1 MADPASPASPTG
13 GGPIFIVG
21 PLGSGTTLLRL
32 IVDSHD
38 NIAIAQETSIMRAY
52 LAHKWIPFH
61 RHGGDW
67 YGRLGWSEDELDVR
81 MREFYGGM
89 FERFAAGQ
97 GKARWGDK
105 TPWHTWHLREISRLF
120 PDAVFLA
127 MVRQPGAVATSVS
140 ERFRLSFNG
149 GVAHWVNTTTEQV
162 QRAGELGDR
171 LLLVRY
177 EDVVTDSETT
187 LREIFAWLGEPWSDR
202 LLEHH
207 VVHAERG
214 TAQRVEGMTR
224 SDVPIDPGRIA
235 AWAEGRTD
243 VQLGELRS
251 TVGRLADFYGY
262 DLSDPLALHSM
273 AAEGSPR
280 KRTLTGTELTARRAE
295 FPDLATNFDRE
306 LTPWV
311 GNQMLKPSAFGIVSG
326 KGKRAIEAA
335 KALPPKPKSPARRV
349 RSRVARL
356 VRRALPKVPPSQ
368 NADSK

>member
-1 MADPASPASPTG
+1 MAHPATPASPTG

-21 PLGSGTTLLRL
+21 PLGSGTTLMRL
-32 IVDSHD
+32 IVDCHE

-67 YGRLGWSEDELDVR
+67 YGRLGWSDDELDAR

-89 FERFAAGQ
+89 FERFAARQ

-105 TPWHTWHLREISRLF
+105 TPWHAWHLREISRLF

-127 MVRQPGAVATSVS
+127 MVRQPGAVATSTS

-149 GVAHWVNTTTEQV
+149 GVVHWVNTTTEQV
-162 QRAGELGDR
+162 QRASELGDR

-177 EDVVTDSETT
+177 EDLVTDSETT
-187 LREIFAWLGEPWSDR
+187 LREILAWLGEPWSDR

-207 VVHAERG
+207 LVHSERG

-224 SDVPIDPGRIA
+224 SDVPIDPSRIA
-235 AWAEGRTD
+235 SWAEVATG
-243 VQLGELRS
+243 VQRAELRS

-262 DLSDPLALHSM
+262 DLSDPLALHPM
-273 AAEGSPR
+273 AGDGSLR
-280 KRTLTGTELTARRAE
+280 KRTLTGTELTARRGR
-295 FPDLATNFDRE
+295 FPDLAAEFGRE

-311 GNQMLKPSAFGIVSG
+311 GNQMLKPSTFGIVSG

-335 KALPPKPKSPARRV
+335 KAVPPKPKSPARRV

-356 VRRALPKVPPSQ
+356 VRRAFPKAPPSD
-368 NADSK
+368 NAAPK